1 MAKTKID
8 NELSSLVAEI
18 ISSTSIDDADKEPFR
33 RQAREAMQ
41 IYGRCRAFIW
51 IWRFE
56 GILAGIIIILSI
68 VFGCM
73 GYPAGSWVAPLT
85 IAFIGT
91 LVFGILTAV
100 FRSRY
105 RARLSNLSG
114 DFLAKT
120 RKKKEIQYPV
130 VPMVCVVG
138 PFINSYRGVNVTI
151 RSQDY
156 DGVIPG
162 YSNLALAF
170 VENKD
175 GGKFNVQLRNKHGSF
190 SVSPNE
196 CAIVIADISGGAI
209 IFRKIPVKVPKSAFV
224 EAPKSVPVQPA
235 PVSAPATVQPNAP
248 VIAKPIAVDQT
259 PNELLEEKQFSELS
273 NPLSIP
279 KEKVAFFV
287 MKDAVC
293 DMLKPGDYGL
303 SLDAFPRL
311 KAANPE
317 AFDKGSACLVLLDTE
332 RVYQIA
338 WKLDGDINAKG
349 DVEFRIS
356 NARLFLNCIYED
368 GLKLKA
374 LFETRIQSILKPSL
388 IKELRASKSD
398 DFETIEK
405 ELLKSLGGALDRMGL
420 HIEYIGLSAFW
431 KEDVAR
437 ERSDRH
443 CIHCGKAI
451 PSDSVFCAYCGK
463 QQDENVCPN
472 CGAEMPDGA
481 AFCPKCGSKR
491 Q

>member
-18 ISSTSIDDADKEPFR
+18 ISSSSIDDADKEPFR
-33 RQAREAMQ
+33 RQTREAMQ

-68 VFGCM
+68 VFACM
-73 GYPAGSWVAPLT
+73 GQPVGAWVFPLT

-120 RKKKEIQYPV
+120 RKKKEVQFPV

-138 PFINSYRGVNVTI
+138 PFINSYRGVYVTI

-156 DGVIPG
+156 DGAIPG
-162 YSNLALAF
+162 YFNLALTF
-170 VENKD
+170 VENKG
-175 GGKFNVQLRNKHGSF
+175 GGKFDVRLRNKRGSF

-196 CAIVIADISGGAI
+196 CAIVIADIIGGAI
-209 IFRKIPVKVPKSAFV
+209 FFRKIPVKVPESAFA
-224 EAPKSVPVQPA
+224 ETPNPALEQPA
-235 PVSAPATVQPNAP
+235 PVSTPAAVQPNAP
-248 VIAKPIAVDQT
+248 VIAKPVAVDQT

-273 NPLSIP
+273 DPLSIP

-287 MKDAVC
+287 MKDAVY

-317 AFDKGSACLVLLDTE
+317 AFDKGMARLVLLDSE

-338 WKLDGDINAKG
+338 WKLDGDIHAKG
-349 DVEFRIS
+349 DVEFKIS
-356 NARLFLNCIYED
+356 NARLFLNCVYED

-374 LFETRIQSILKPSL
+374 LFEAHIQSVLKPLL
-388 IKELRASKSD
+388 IKELKASKSD

-405 ELLKSLGGALDRMGL
+405 ELLKSLGGVLDRMGL
-420 HIEYIGLSAFW
+420 RIEFIGLSSFW
-431 KEDVAR
+431 KEDVAPGH
-437 ERSDRH
+437 SDRH

-451 PSDSVFCAYCGK
+451 PSDSAFCAYCGK
-463 QQDENVCPN
+463 QQYGSICSS
-472 CGAEMPDGA
+472 CGAEIPEGA
-481 AFCPKCGSKR
+481 AFCPKCGSKKD
-491 Q
+491 